1 MIHTQ
6 THLPDKLLLVHH
18 HAHGMWFAVSR
29 SLQATNEST
38 GYDWL
43 TSGRNHRRGHRH
55 TPHSSWSFLPLC
67 RRSVFTFD
75 SNNQILQQSGE
86 FRGFSA
92 SKLTTAATTPSFV
105 NVVGPETSCSLRTW
119 NKGVHMNIRAS
130 GFYPHWHQTD
140 TNTESLRRSVFRS
153 DV

>member
-18 HAHGMWFAVSR
+18 HAHGMWFAASR

-67 RRSVFTFD
+67 RRSVFTLTATIRYYSSQVNLEVFLWV
-75 SNNQILQQSGE
+75 NWLQRLQRRPLLTLLVQKLPVHSE
-86 FRGFSA
+86 PEIKA
-92 SKLTTAATTPSFV
+92 STW
-105 NVVGPETSCSLRTW
+105 TSEPLVFIPTDI
-119 NKGVHMNIRAS
+119 K
-130 GFYPHWHQTD
+130 QTQ
-140 TNTESLRRSVFRS
+140 NTESLRRSVFRS
-153 DV
+153 DM